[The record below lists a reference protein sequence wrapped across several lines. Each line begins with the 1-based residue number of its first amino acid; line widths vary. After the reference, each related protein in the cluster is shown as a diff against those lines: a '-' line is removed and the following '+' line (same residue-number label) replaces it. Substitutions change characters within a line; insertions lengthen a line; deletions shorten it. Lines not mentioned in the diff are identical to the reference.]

1 MFSGNKLI
9 VHALVFATSVALTGV
24 PLLTIPRIGLEYS
37 LYLLF
42 SLEFAL
48 GLGVGVLIYKGNLKI
63 TKIRLLLNCLVI
75 IMLLQ
80 LFSYIL
86 KTHSIGS
93 ASLSIQNLIP
103 YFFTILII
111 PFYEEIFYR
120 GCLFDFLRG
129 LYTRDLIFP
138 SVMSSVVFC
147 VMHTQYTELFDYVII
162 FAISMVL
169 TFSRIKSDGLSTPI
183 LLHSSMNAFVIIL
196 NIQSM
201 F

>member
-1 MFSGNKLI
+1 MFFVNKLI
-9 VHALVFATSVALTGV
+9 VHALVFAASVALTGV

-42 SLEFAL
+42 SLEFVL
-48 GLGVGVLIYKGNLKI
+48 GLGVGFLIYRGDLKI
-63 TKIRLLLNCLVI
+63 TKIRLLLNCLFI
-75 IMLLQ
+75 IMSLQ
-80 LFSYIL
+80 LLSYVL
-86 KTHSIGS
+86 KAHSIGS
-93 ASLSIQNLIP
+93 ASLSIKNLIP

-129 LYTRDLIFP
+129 IYTRDLIFP
-138 SVMSSVVFC
+138 SVMSSIVFC
-147 VMHTQYTELFDYVII
+147 VMHTQYTDLFDYVII

-169 TFSRIKSDGLSTPI
+169 AFSRVKSGGLSMPI